1 MCQRRASAAK
11 AAGGLAVALH
21 NAAHQRDCLW
31 FGWSG
36 NVTDGELPLAP
47 HIAQAGRI
55 AFATIGLAQAD
66 YQGYY
71 RGFANGMLWPLLHS
85 RVGLSEFRRTEFA
98 AYLAVNTAFAKA
110 LVPLLRADDT
120 IWVHDYHLFPLGQAL
135 RDAGVSGPI
144 GFFLHVPFPP
154 PSFECLPQGDKLLR
168 TLAAYDA
175 VGVQVPEDAANLNA
189 LLDKLGIGSRCF
201 RQGRASSGN
210 RAGGDPS
217 NRQPGGP
224 CADPRRGP
232 YGLHQGPAAPVPRFC
247 AIAAPVS

>member
-1 MCQRRASAAK
+1 MPPANAIAYGSAGPVTSRAVKRR
-11 AAGGLAVALH
+11 
-21 NAAHQRDCLW
+21 
-31 FGWSG
+31 
-36 NVTDGELPLAP
+36 
-47 HIAQAGRI
+47 
-55 AFATIGLAQAD
+55 
-66 YQGYY
+66 Y

-98 AYLAVNTAFAKA
+98 TYLAVNTALTKA

-135 RDAGVSGPI
+135 RDAGVGDPI

-154 PSFECLPQGDKLLR
+154 PSLFECLPQGDKVLR

-189 LLDKLGIGSRCF
+189 LLDKLGIVVRAAAFPVGIDPDAF

-210 RAGGDPS
+210 RAGGDAS
-217 NRQPGGP
+217 DRQPGGP

-232 YGLHQGPAAPVPRFC
+232 YGLHQGPAAPVSRFC
-247 AIAAPVS
+247 AVAAPVP